1 MFFRTKTSGPRSY
14 LQIVENR
21 WEDGRP
27 RQRVIATLGRLDQLQ
42 QTGQLDALLAS
53 GARLAQSVL
62 LLSAHAKGQLPAIT
76 TRRIGPAL
84 IFQRLWQ
91 QTGCQ
96 RVIEHLLE
104 GRRFEFDVERAIFL
118 TVLHR
123 LFAPGSD
130 RAADKWRTDYRIEG
144 GEALQLHHLYRA
156 MAWLGEELPHDQ
168 QTGRTPFAPRCTKD
182 RIEEELFAH
191 RRDLFTDL
199 QLVFFDTT
207 SIYFEGDGGDDLGQR
222 GFSKDHRPDLY
233 QMIVGAVLDAHGRPL
248 CCELWPGNTTD
259 VTTLIPVVDRLRS
272 RFGVRRV
279 CIVADRGMI
288 SRETIEALEQDERGW
303 RYILG
308 ARMRSQN
315 EVKDEVLSRAGRY
328 RVVHPPRVKSDDPS
342 PLKVKEVWV
351 GEHRYVVCLND
362 EEARKDAA
370 DRAAIVAALRE
381 QLRCGDKSLIG
392 NKGYRRYLSGGDSPG
407 FRIDEAKI
415 AEDARSDGKWVLR
428 TNTESDAAEVALQ
441 YKQLWMVEH
450 WFRSCKSLLQTRP
463 IFHRCDETIRGH
475 VFCSFL
481 ALVLRQELQ
490 ARLGER
496 GHEFEWAD
504 VIQDLDRLQQVE
516 VEQDGK
522 RFLLRSDVQGTC
534 GKVFQAVGVALPPTV
549 QQISPPT
556 QGGNA
561 APSATQPD

>member
-1 MFFRTKTSGPRSY
+1 MFFRTKTSGTRSY
-14 LQIVENR
+14 LQVVENR

-27 RQRVIATLGRLDQLQ
+27 KQRVIATLGRLDQLQ

-62 LLSAHAKGQLPAIT
+62 LLSAHAKGQIPTVT

-84 IFQRLWQ
+84 IFERLWQ
-91 QTGCQ
+91 QTGCRHVVEQ
-96 RVIEHLLE
+96 LLK
-104 GRRFEFDVERAIFL
+104 GRRFEFDVERAVFL

-123 LFAPGSD
+123 LFDSGSD
-130 RAADKWRTDYRIEG
+130 RAADRWRRDYQIEG
-144 GEALQLHHLYRA
+144 DDLQLHHLYRA
-156 MAWLGEELPHDQ
+156 MAWLGEELPRDQ
-168 QTGRTPFAPRCTKD
+168 QKDKTPFAPRCIKD
-182 RIEEELFAH
+182 RIEEGVFTH
-191 RRDLFTDL
+191 RRDLFSGL

-207 SIYFEGDGGDDLGQR
+207 SIYFEGKGGQDIGQR

-233 QMIVGAVLDAHGRPL
+233 QMVVGAVLDGQGRPI

-259 VTTLIPVVDRLRS
+259 VKTLIPIADRLRS
-272 RFGVRRV
+272 RFGIGRV
-279 CIVADRGMI
+279 CVVADRGMI
-288 SRETIEALEQDERGW
+288 SQETLAALEQPERGW
-303 RYILG
+303 QYILG

-328 RVVHPPRVKSDDPS
+328 RVVHPGRVKSDDPS

-351 GEHRYVVCLND
+351 GERRYVVCLNE

-381 QLRCGDKSLIG
+381 QLRSGAKSLVG
-392 NKGYRRYLSGGDSPG
+392 NKGYRRYLRGSDSPG

-415 AEDARSDGKWVLR
+415 AEDARYDGKWVLR

-463 IFHRCDETIRGH
+463 IYHRCDETIRGH

-490 ARLGER
+490 TRLDER
-496 GHEFEWAD
+496 GHELEWAD

-522 RFLLRSDVQGTC
+522 RFRLRSEVQGTC
-534 GKVFQAVGVALPPTV
+534 GKVFQAAGVAIPATV
-549 QQISPPT
+549 QQVEPVVPQGEAAHSARPP
-556 QGGNA
+556 
-561 APSATQPD
+561 D